1 MIKNIYSGKLIAVD
15 GPNGSGKT
23 TLIECLYNLLLEMK
37 IDVYITKEP
46 TDSELGVFL
55 RQYAE
60 DNKGIDTACLVA
72 TDRYQHLRKEI
83 IPKLMQGSIVIT
95 DRYILSSLILQ
106 CMDDVDED
114 FILDINRYIV
124 RPDLQICVVANEKTI
139 RNRLLSRKK
148 LTRFETN
155 NQTNTELK
163 FLNKGMEIIQKE
175 NIDIVKVSTDDDLN
189 SNIEILRDKIMTIIE
204 GK

>member
-60 DNKGIDTACLVA
+60 DNKRIDTACLVA

-95 DRYILSSLILQ
+95 DRYVLSSLILQ

>member
-95 DRYILSSLILQ
+95 DRYVLSSLILQ